1 MIFHIAYNIKRIYMN
16 GFFTL
21 LFSIW
26 LGYVLFLYLTH
37 PEKKKHK
44 VPELRIWRI
53 ELLPNI
59 RIHSRA
65 KTYHI
70 HHWAVLT
77 LVTALTLLSYEGFQY
92 LTIIK
97 GLAIGG
103 VIQGLMYPDRFKFR
117 HHKEPNQN
125 FSRTVHIRIKK

>member
-1 MIFHIAYNIKRIYMN
+1 MS
-16 GFFTL
+16 GFFTF

-37 PEKKKHK
+37 PDKKKHK
-44 VPELRIWRI
+44 VPQIKIGNRI

-59 RIHSRA
+59 RIHYKS

-70 HHWAVLT
+70 HHWAILT
-77 LVTALTLLSYEGFQY
+77 LVTVITLLNYEGFQY
-92 LTIIK
+92 VTLIK

-103 VIQGLMYPDRFKFR
+103 IIQGLRYPDRFKFR
-117 HHKEPNQN
+117 HYNTSAAGNYNK
-125 FSRTVHIRIKK
+125 VKK

>member
-1 MIFHIAYNIKRIYMN
+1 LFSYNIGTAEVIQLNMT
-16 GFFTL
+16 GFFEL

-37 PEKKKHK
+37 PAKKKDK
-44 VPELRIWRI
+44 IPQFRIWRI

-59 RIHSRA
+59 RIHSRG

-77 LVTALTLLSYEGFQY
+77 LVTAVTLLNYEGFQY

-97 GLAIGG
+97 GIAIGG
-103 VIQGLMYPDRFKFR
+103 IIQGLRYPDRFKFR
-117 HHKEPNQN
+117 HYNSPSLSQEKVKN
-125 FSRTVHIRIKK
+125 K